1 MKPASREPCW
11 RTAEAGLVVGSP
23 VSATD
28 TDNVLPLT
36 YRLQGPD
43 AGLVRLSRVIRTDYG
58 RSGA

>member
-1 MKPASREPCW
+1 MLEN
-11 RTAEAGLVVGSP
+11 AEAGLVVGSP

-43 AGLVRLSRVIRTDYG
+43 ADSFDLQRVDRTDTDEEG
-58 RSGA
+58 RDLRP